1 MHTAEAYGEKVI
13 VDYDTI
19 SSEYG
24 TSILE
29 NEHEDKMWKDTV
41 SKKELSFISKFT
53 KHCSKI
59 FSNCKSAKITSAI
72 KKMHSEVLS
81 REVELHDFFDM
92 KSIKDI
98 IQKDEDAS
106 YPRIHY
112 HSYEDVVKFTETL
125 SEIVDMFDSTKV
137 DL

>member
-1 MHTAEAYGEKVI
+1 
-13 VDYDTI
+13 
-19 SSEYG
+19 
-24 TSILE
+24 
-29 NEHEDKMWKDTV
+29 
-41 SKKELSFISKFT
+41 
-53 KHCSKI
+53 
-59 FSNCKSAKITSAI
+59 
-72 KKMHSEVLS
+72 MHSEVLS
-81 REVELHDFFDM
+81 REVELHAFFDM